1 MARLPRKTPTTP
13 VAKSGLKRK
22 HEGTKIKGD
31 LPAGDLLEMQS
42 SPFQKEKHVT
52 MQQKSEEVESTG
64 SQCYISVKKE
74 MQRAAEVTGSDTFE
88 GNQEP
93 FDVDKLPSIMRFDRF
108 IQEWATLQE
117 ELKEVV
123 AVVESNCDEIERM
136 NNHYLAGR
144 RRIEKQT
151 EAANARLKELLKLR
165 HR

>member
-31 LPAGDLLEMQS
+31 LPAEDLLEMQS
-42 SPFQKEKHVT
+42 SPFQK
-52 MQQKSEEVESTG
+52 
-64 SQCYISVKKE
+64 KKE
-74 MQRAAEVTGSDTFE
+74 MQRAAEMTGSDTFE

-93 FDVDKLPSIMRFDRF
+93 FDVDKLPSIMRFDRL

-117 ELKEVV
+117 ELKEV
-123 AVVESNCDEIERM
+123 AAAVESNCDEIERM

-144 RRIEKQT
+144 RRMEKQT
-151 EAANARLKELLKLR
+151 EAANARLMELLKLR